1 MYFPTWLVPE
11 FLSSIIHLKYLLN
24 LVLVLSM
31 LRACVARLAFQRED
45 KDSVLSLETAVY
57 PSTATDNNSTTQLA
71 YTAN

>member
-1 MYFPTWLVPE
+1 MYFPKWLVPE

-45 KDSVLSLETAVY
+45 KDSVLSL
-57 PSTATDNNSTTQLA
+57 
-71 YTAN
+71 